1 MNTTGLQSWPR
12 LVIAMYTNEGTR
24 RIQLLAKRI
33 MLYGW
38 LAVVALWVLDVLI
51 VNMNSGSKNEG
62 AWGLGELVI
71 LLALPLVC
79 GGTLW
84 LVAWIM
90 EGFLTSSGHK

>member
-1 MNTTGLQSWPR
+1 MNLPGLESAPR

-33 MLYGW
+33 MLYGS
-38 LAVVALWVLDVLI
+38 LAGVALWVLNSLI
-51 VNMNSGSKNEG
+51 VIGRPNEG
-62 AWGLGELVI
+62 RWGLGELFV

-84 LVAWIM
+84 LVAWIV
-90 EGFLTSSGHK
+90 EGFLTSSRHE